1 MSARGQ
7 NWFLRPARRVLGW
20 KAERNLGRL
29 TCPKIC
35 QEEQSG
41 AKLSALNP
49 RQQRTTEENR
59 AGSSQEPLIWVI
71 ADQSLLR
78 VPGIKYFIFSQ
89 SGLHW
94 HRHIGRYGSSIYG
107 PHGICSHKTH
117 RNLNRFLQNL
127 KMLFVK
133 SEKSL
138 LCWSKQIF
146 LQIF

>member
-1 MSARGQ
+1 MSSAMSARGQ
-7 NWFLRPARRVLGW
+7 NWFLRPARRALGW
-20 KAERNLGRL
+20 NAKRNLGRL

-71 ADQSLLR
+71 ADQSLLC

-89 SGLHW
+89 SGLHLQRRTVLADMDRLQYIW
-94 HRHIGRYGSSIYG
+94 
-107 PHGICSHKTH
+107 PAW
-117 RNLNRFLQNL
+117 NRQPQNTQKSQQISTEFENVIRKIRKFSAL
-127 KMLFVK
+127 KY
-133 SEKSL
+133 
-138 LCWSKQIF
+138 
-146 LQIF
+146 